1 MKPTPRNSSEV
12 RENWR
17 SVNWVLKSCVEF
29 PLDEVGLD
37 LLGVQNGAPDTCV
50 SYLLIHFFI
59 HTLTTHS
66 LEEVFKYE
74 FEFDVPQK
82 LARFLQSNALK
93 GLLEKNGLAV
103 EGLQTPSVP
112 RVQSEEPVLSS
123 ENSSD
128 EADRSVEIKEL
139 ELKIDLLQRQV
150 TFVEMQRK
158 LEQSQHESALE
169 EKAREYEAM
178 VQYRKREAQ
187 REQNTLKVLNSQAKL
202 KLCEEFEAKIRQ
214 IEESASH
221 LPSNDFS
228 DDPLSEEDT
237 LLELAQLRTRYA
249 AQCGLVEA
257 LEHSK
262 TELSDQCKELQ
273 ADLEQERQV
282 VDGMVNKLFE
292 NAQGEHKWVNDLRP
306 EAKAAANRLI
316 VNMEALQNKLK
327 VNEAQDGAAKQQ
339 AELERIATPSCA

>member
-1 MKPTPRNSSEV
+1 MV
-12 RENWR
+12 
-17 SVNWVLKSCVEF
+17 V
-29 PLDEVGLD
+29 
-37 LLGVQNGAPDTCV
+37 
-50 SYLLIHFFI
+50 
-59 HTLTTHS
+59 
-66 LEEVFKYE
+66 
-74 FEFDVPQK
+74 
-82 LARFLQSNALK
+82 
-93 GLLEKNGLAV
+93 
-103 EGLQTPSVP
+103 
-112 RVQSEEPVLSS
+112 
-123 ENSSD
+123 
-128 EADRSVEIKEL
+128 
-139 ELKIDLLQRQV
+139 
-150 TFVEMQRK
+150 
-158 LEQSQHESALE
+158 ALE

-187 REQNTLKVLNSQAKL
+187 RSPLACIWSDANLTAAFVYREQNTLKVLNSQAKL